1 MGHYAKIVDGTV
13 VDVIRADAEFFETF
27 VDESPGEWV
36 KTSYNTRGGMH
47 YDLNVGELSED
58 QSKAFRKNYAT
69 IGGKYDG
76 TGFYEAQ
83 PYASW
88 TLNSETY
95 FWEPPIAMPE
105 LTQAE
110 IDDNKI
116 YDWDEDAYQADN
128 TQGWVLRDRY

>member
-58 QSKAFRKNYAT
+58 QSKALRKNYAT

-116 YDWDEDAYQADN
+116 YDWDEDAYQVDN

>member
-58 QSKAFRKNYAT
+58 QSKALRKNYAT